1 MQQISPLSPDDYER
15 PQKQSS
21 STLSAG
27 ESSTDT
33 AMTCILIIE
42 DNALEVELVKTYLQE
57 ARNVSFSLVSAPR
70 LAEGLDLLSQI
81 KVDLILLDLSLPDSH
96 GFKTFVDLYAKANQ
110 IPIIILTGLDDH
122 ELALKAVR
130 AGAQDYLIK
139 DEVTRNLLVHAVRY
153 AIERKQT
160 QEALK
165 KRNQEL
171 AVLNAIVRRVNQPLS
186 TEEVLSRALDNI
198 LTLDLFGP
206 RGGSGC
212 IFLKNEKTD
221 MLRMAASKGM
231 HDGLDCANQIIRFG
245 ECYCGKAAAQG
256 EVLISDLNI
265 DKETLV
271 QQGLPQDY
279 RVLCIPLKT
288 SGDVIGVINLWLPM
302 PCKITREQINLLR
315 AISEQITSAV
325 QKTQLYE
332 MTQQRMIEL
341 DTLNRTS
348 QAISA
353 VLNVDEVLET
363 IKGEVRA
370 MLQAEAVSVLLHA
383 PGSKELVFA
392 ATSGPHAAQLQGRR
406 MPDDQGIA
414 GWVMQAWQ
422 AIRVNNTQEDPR
434 HYKVIDKTL
443 EATTRNLIAV
453 PMTTRG
459 KIIGIIEAV
468 NRDRPFTK
476 HEMELVRTLAG
487 SAAIAIENAR
497 FYEAEREQ
505 RKIAEQSRDQ
515 LMHNQRLAAT
525 GELTASLAHEINNPL
540 QAIHNSLQLLLS
552 FPLSPEEQQS
562 YIEMADEEI
571 ERLITMV
578 KRILDFSRR
587 PQEAMHTQQ
596 INHVVKKVLNLAKK
610 YLQHKQISLTSSFA
624 SDLSPVQG
632 NATTLGQVFL
642 NLIINAVE
650 AMPEGGTLTVKTA
663 PTLNECVM
671 VRISDTGPGIP
682 REVRKHIFEPF
693 FSTKS
698 EGTGLGLSISQ
709 SIIQQ
714 HSGEIQV
721 KSEVNEGTTFT
732 VILPMVTTS

>member
-1 MQQISPLSPDDYER
+1 MQQMSPTENYER
-15 PQKQSS
+15 PQEQLSS
-21 STLSAG
+21 SLSTG

-42 DNALEVELVKTYLQE
+42 DNAPEVELVKTYLQE
-57 ARNVSFSLVSAPR
+57 ARDVSFSIVSAPR
-70 LAEGLDLLSQI
+70 LAEGLDLLSQV

-96 GFKTFVDLYAKANQ
+96 GFETFADLYTEANQ

-122 ELALKAVR
+122 ELAIKAVR

-139 DEVTRNLLVHAVRY
+139 DEVTRNLLVHAIRY

-171 AVLNAIVRRVNQPLS
+171 AVLNTIVKDINQPLR
-186 TEEVLSRALDNI
+186 TEKVLSRVLVNI

-212 IFLKNEKTD
+212 IFLKDEKADT
-221 MLRMAASKGM
+221 LRMAASKGM
-231 HDGLDCANQIIRFG
+231 REGLKCMNRAVKFG

-256 EVLISDLNI
+256 KMVISDLNV
-265 DKETLV
+265 DRETLA
-271 QQGLPQDY
+271 QQGLPYDY
-279 RVLCIPLKT
+279 RVLCIPLKA
-288 SGDVIGVINLWLPM
+288 SGDVIGVMNLWLPLRRE
-302 PCKITREQINLLR
+302 ITKDQIDLLR

-325 QKTQLYE
+325 QKAQLYE
-332 MTQQRMIEL
+332 TTQQRMIEL

-363 IKGEVRA
+363 INDEVRA
-370 MLQAEAVSVLLHA
+370 MLHAEAVSVLLHE
-383 PGSKELVFA
+383 PGSEELVFA
-392 ATSGPHAAQLQGRR
+392 VTSGPNAEQLKGRR

-422 AIRVNNTQEDPR
+422 AIRVDNAQGDPR
-434 HYKVIDKTL
+434 HCKAIDEML
-443 EATTRNLIAV
+443 NATTQNLIAV

-459 KIIGIIEAV
+459 KIIGIIEAI
-468 NRDRPFTK
+468 NRDQPFTR

-587 PQEAMHTQQ
+587 PQEDMQPLQ
-596 INHVVKKVLNLAKK
+596 VNYVVKKVLNLANK
-610 YLQHKQISLTSSFA
+610 YLQHKKISLKSSFA
-624 SDLSPVQG
+624 TDLAPVQG

-650 AMPEGGTLTVKTA
+650 AMPEGGTLTVTTTST
-663 PTLNECVM
+663 PDECVA

-682 REVRKHIFEPF
+682 CEVRSHIFEPF
-693 FSTKS
+693 FSTKA

-709 SIIQQ
+709 SIVQQ
-714 HSGEIQV
+714 HNGEIQV
-721 KSEVNEGTTFT
+721 KSRPDEGTTFT
-732 VILPMVTTS
+732 VILPMASAPQ